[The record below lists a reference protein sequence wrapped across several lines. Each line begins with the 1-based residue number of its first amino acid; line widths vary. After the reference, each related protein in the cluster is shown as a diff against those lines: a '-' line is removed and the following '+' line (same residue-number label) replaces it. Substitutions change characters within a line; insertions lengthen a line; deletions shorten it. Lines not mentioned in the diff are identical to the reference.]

1 MLATLETASLFGNML
16 SNLLNFT
23 LMQFLK
29 EIKTH
34 TKQNRFTEGKIT
46 TKYIPNQIEHL
57 SVVCKSNNIHYRVQV
72 VTCLPTHI
80 FSVIGV

>member
-23 LMQFLK
+23 LLQFLK

-34 TKQNRFTEGKIT
+34 TKGKQVHRREIT
-46 TKYIPNQIEHL
+46 PKYIPNEIRAFV
-57 SVVCKSNNIHYRVQV
+57 SSM
-72 VTCLPTHI
+72 
-80 FSVIGV
+80 